1 MTGCYTLN
9 DYCREK
15 FSHKLYKLP
24 ISGGMTCPNR
34 DGTLGTGG
42 CIFCTEKGSGEFCE
56 NNTDIGVQIENAKKR
71 VSKKIGDGK
80 FIAYFQSFTNTYAPT
95 DRLRERFTPAILNP
109 DIEVLSVATRPDC
122 INAENVK
129 LLAQLNKIKPVWIEL
144 GLQTIKE
151 ESVRYIRRGYKN
163 SVYEAAVK
171 ALSDA
176 GIKVITHI
184 ILGLPGETKEDMLA
198 SIDFA
203 VKCGTW
209 GLKLHMLY
217 ISSDAPIYSDYLDGK
232 IKTFTKD
239 EYISLLCFLIPKIPE
254 RVVLHRITGDGDKK
268 TLVAPLWSGN
278 KKDVLNSINRAF
290 AVNSIRQ
297 GSQTGEK

>member
-56 NNTDIGVQIENAKKR
+56 NDTDIGVQIENAKKR
-71 VSKKIGDGK
+71 VSRKIGDGK

-95 DRLRERFTPAILNP
+95 DRLREIFTPAILNP

-122 INAENVK
+122 INEENVK

-171 ALSDA
+171 ALTDA
-176 GIKVITHI
+176 GITVITHI

-203 VKCGTW
+203 VKCGTR

-239 EYISLLCFLIPKIPE
+239 EYISLLCFLIPKIPKNI
-254 RVVLHRITGDGDKK
+254 VLHRITGDGDKK

-290 AVNSIRQ
+290 AANSIRQ